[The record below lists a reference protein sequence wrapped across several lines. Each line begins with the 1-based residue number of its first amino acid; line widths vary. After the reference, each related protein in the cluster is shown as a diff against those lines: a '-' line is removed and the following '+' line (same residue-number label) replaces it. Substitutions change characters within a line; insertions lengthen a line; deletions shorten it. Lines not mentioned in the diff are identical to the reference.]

1 MKIFF
6 GTILIL
12 ISNFVFAQ
20 NSSFT
25 IALEPVNIAT
35 LDGIQ
40 SYAYGQAAGKWLII
54 GGRKDGLHQR
64 QPFAAF
70 DASGLNTDLT
80 VVDPVTMQKWTA
92 PLSSLSVDLQ
102 EQLSSTN
109 MEFHQDG
116 NYLYLIGGY
125 GYSTTMN
132 DHITYSK
139 LCAVDVPNV
148 INAIT
153 NNQSFTSYF
162 RQYADTNFAVTGG
175 HLNKINDTYYLVGG
189 QNFIGRYNPMG
200 PNHGPGF
207 FQQYTNQ
214 IRKFTLIDNGVSLT
228 ISNYQTITDSL
239 AFHRRDYNVVEQIL
253 QNGNEGLTVF
263 SGVFQTAA
271 DIPYLNAVN
280 IDSNS
285 YSINNSFAQYYNHY
299 HCAVLPLYSQSANEM
314 NNVFFGGIAQ
324 YYDSAGVLVQDNNV
338 PFVKTIANVKRDNS
352 GNMTEYKLNVEM
364 PALLGS
370 GSEFIA
376 NENIATFKNGV
387 IKYDSLIAD
396 TTHVGYIFGGINS
409 TAANIFWINTG
420 IESSASNQLFKVLVI
435 KNNSAGISQLN
446 HQSNNGLQL
455 QVYPNPNDGYFFIK
469 FSLKKAKPVHLLIT
483 DANGKEV
490 VNENL
495 MQTTKGE
502 NIIEYKIKDLTIGG
516 VYWVTL
522 TDGDL
527 SSAQQIIVAE

>member
-1 MKIFF
+1 MKNLF

-25 IALEPVNIAT
+25 IALEPVNISS
-35 LDGIQ
+35 LVGIQ
-40 SYAYGQAAGKWLII
+40 SYAYGQANGKWLII

-70 DASGLNTDLT
+70 DATGLNNDLT
-80 VVDPVTMQKWTA
+80 VLDPLTMQKWTA

-125 GYSTTMN
+125 GYSSTMN

-153 NNQSFTSYF
+153 NSQPFTSYF

-175 HLNKINDTYYLVGG
+175 HLKKINDTYYLVGG

-207 FQQYTNQ
+207 FQQYTDQ
-214 IRKFTLIDNGVSLT
+214 IRKFILIDNGVSLT
-228 ISNYQTITDSL
+228 LSNYQTITDSL
-239 AFHRRDYNVVEQIL
+239 AFHRRDYNMVPQIL

-285 YSINNSFAQYYNHY
+285 YNINNSFASL
-299 HCAVLPLYSQSANEM
+299 A
-314 NNVFFGGIAQ
+314 
-324 YYDSAGVLVQDNNV
+324 
-338 PFVKTIANVKRDNS
+338 RD
-352 GNMTEYKLNVEM
+352 
-364 PALLGS
+364 
-370 GSEFIA
+370 
-376 NENIATFKNGV
+376 
-387 IKYDSLIAD
+387 
-396 TTHVGYIFGGINS
+396 
-409 TAANIFWINTG
+409 
-420 IESSASNQLFKVLVI
+420 
-435 KNNSAGISQLN
+435 
-446 HQSNNGLQL
+446 
-455 QVYPNPNDGYFFIK
+455 
-469 FSLKKAKPVHLLIT
+469 
-483 DANGKEV
+483 
-490 VNENL
+490 
-495 MQTTKGE
+495 
-502 NIIEYKIKDLTIGG
+502 
-516 VYWVTL
+516 
-522 TDGDL
+522 
-527 SSAQQIIVAE
+527 

>member
-125 GYSTTMN
+125 GYSATMN

-153 NNQSFTSYF
+153 SNQSFTSYF

-263 SGVFQTAA
+263 REFFK
-271 DIPYLNAVN
+271 P
-280 IDSNS
+280 
-285 YSINNSFAQYYNHY
+285 
-299 HCAVLPLYSQSANEM
+299 LPI
-314 NNVFFGGIAQ
+314 F
-324 YYDSAGVLVQDNNV
+324 
-338 PFVKTIANVKRDNS
+338 
-352 GNMTEYKLNVEM
+352 
-364 PALLGS
+364 
-370 GSEFIA
+370 
-376 NENIATFKNGV
+376 
-387 IKYDSLIAD
+387 LI
-396 TTHVGYIFGGINS
+396 S
-409 TAANIFWINTG
+409 
-420 IESSASNQLFKVLVI
+420 
-435 KNNSAGISQLN
+435 
-446 HQSNNGLQL
+446 
-455 QVYPNPNDGYFFIK
+455 
-469 FSLKKAKPVHLLIT
+469 
-483 DANGKEV
+483 
-490 VNENL
+490 
-495 MQTTKGE
+495 MR
-502 NIIEYKIKDLTIGG
+502 
-516 VYWVTL
+516 
-522 TDGDL
+522 
-527 SSAQQIIVAE
+527 